1 MVLGMVVGQVIGSG
15 GPVEAKL
22 RLGFTAAEPMEAEP
36 NHFGPPLNDGVLEE
50 TSGGGIV
57 GLEWRGRL
65 RPAHFQEGVT

>member
-36 NHFGPPLNDGVLEE
+36 NHFSAPLDNSVMQES
-50 TSGGGIV
+50 SGGGV
-57 GLEWRGRL
+57 VSLKW
-65 RPAHFQEGVT
+65 